1 MAVSDNTKR
10 EMYITLLH
18 LVHQKTSTYKEL
30 LLLLNRRPG
39 NHLTINILGGIY
51 YKIEDLE
58 SEWKE
63 DIPKINALVFEGE
76 GEGKILSSWIVE
88 NVFNG
93 VTPDEEQVDEY
104 IRSVKLYEKW
114 DEVLGTFKYWK

>member
-10 EMYITLLH
+10 EMYITMLH

-30 LLLLNRRPG
+30 LLLLNRGPG
-39 NHLTINILGGIY
+39 NHLTINILGGIHS
-51 YKIEDLE
+51 KIKQLE
-58 SEWKE
+58 CEWKE
-63 DIPKINALVFEGE
+63 DIPKINALVFQEE
-76 GEGKILSSWIVE
+76 EDKEVSSWIVE

-104 IRSVKLYEKW
+104 IRSVRLYEKW
-114 DEVLGTFKYWK
+114 DEVLERFKYWK